1 MIDINLIRSNLYQVA
16 RHLAKRGLEVNVDV
30 LLNLELRR
38 KKVQMTYETLQAE
51 RNTYSKKIGYFKK
64 NGEDASELIKNV
76 ENLGANIEQTKQ
88 ELNAIQTELEYIL
101 HNLPNLPHNTVPVGS
116 NENDN
121 VEVRK
126 WAEPNTFDFAVKD
139 HVELGNLQGGI
150 DFARAAKMSGARFV
164 ILRDKFA
171 CLHRALA
178 QFMLDLHTQKHGYQE
193 FYTPY
198 LVHAKTLFGTGQLP
212 KFADDLFCIK
222 QDESSDFYLIPTAE
236 VSLTS
241 VFSGEIINENDL
253 PIKMVAHS
261 PCFRSEAGAAG
272 RDTKGMIRQHQFDK
286 VELVQL
292 VHPDNSM
299 IALEELTANAETVL
313 QALELP
319 YRVIELCTGD
329 LGFSA
334 CKTYD
339 LEVWIPSQNQYR
351 EISSCSNCGDFQTRR
366 MQARFR
372 SNITGKPELMHSLN
386 GSGVAVG
393 RALVAVIENYQQEDG
408 SIKIPDVL
416 QKYMNGVK
424 KI

>member
-30 LLNLELRR
+30 LQNLELRR